1 MVLPPCPEVFESDP
15 FPGVPVPA
23 LACAPVATGALAYP
37 LMTIGT
43 VEELMSEGLLLLP
56 ALLLRALLLELEELE
71 ELLELE
77 VLPDVEE
84 LPPPPLVDDVDCEVL
99 DEDVELLPE
108 VDELLELLVS
118 GRFTNIAKNIVF
130 EFICLIVD

>member
-1 MVLPPCPEVFESDP
+1 
-15 FPGVPVPA
+15 
-23 LACAPVATGALAYP
+23 
-37 LMTIGT
+37 MTIGT

-56 ALLLRALLLELEELE
+56 ALLLLALLLELEELE

-84 LPPPPLVDDVDCEVL
+84 LLPPPLVDDVDCEVL

-118 GRFTNIAKNIVF
+118 GRLTNIAKNIVF
-130 EFICLIVD
+130 EFICFIVD

>member
-1 MVLPPCPEVFESDP
+1 
-15 FPGVPVPA
+15 
-23 LACAPVATGALAYP
+23 
-37 LMTIGT
+37 MTIGT